1 MEFFELIYQSR
12 ELLSDRARRILFISN
27 SGFPEPK
34 VNWYAIECCQLFTK
48 EMGFQYMGGFGVSPG
63 TLIDGKELAKAGG
76 TYKRL
81 IKLLNIIA
89 EQIAANDIIPT
100 DAYKLV
106 SKPFMSPKPYRFFGN
121 MIQKNTIKQLGKDKF
136 YAKPL
141 LNRE

>member
-1 MEFFELIYQSR
+1 MHE
-12 ELLSDRARRILFISN
+12 A
-27 SGFPEPK
+27 
-34 VNWYAIECCQLFTK
+34 NWYAIECCQLFAK

-89 EQIAANDIIPT
+89 EKIAANDDIPA
-100 DAYKLV
+100 DAYKLI

-121 MIQKNTIKQLGKDKF
+121 MIQKNTVKQIGKDKF